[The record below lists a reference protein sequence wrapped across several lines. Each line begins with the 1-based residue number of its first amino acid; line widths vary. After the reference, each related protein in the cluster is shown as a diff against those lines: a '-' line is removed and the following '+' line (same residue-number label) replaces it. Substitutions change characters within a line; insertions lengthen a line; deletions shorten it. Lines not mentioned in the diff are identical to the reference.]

1 MMDIQISYDAST
13 TSAPSWFKSA
23 VAYVVAQYDALIT
36 NPISLTIAMGW
47 GEENGAAIKA
57 GTLAQNQSSGTYLGY
72 AAFTAALKNSATTG
86 TDQAGYAALPAADPT
101 NGGQFYV
108 PLALQKAIGTQPA
121 STPGTVDGYVGLDSS
136 RQYTF
141 SPGGQIAAGTYDVIS
156 VLEHEFS
163 EVFGR
168 VGYLGGSTPNVYGP
182 ADLFR
187 YTGAGQR
194 DTTPGAGSFSVDGQ
208 TMLQA
213 FNNPLGGG
221 DVADWASSV
230 YGDTFGDTTAG
241 LASHFSSTDYALLDV
256 LGYSVN
262 GQGMA
267 PTATSLSA
275 AAAPAA
281 ASADGGSATATGSSP
296 HRIVASYDGEV
307 SGTGNADTFVF
318 RAHPGQAWVQDFQA
332 LGADH
337 DVLSFSKQNFSSVA
351 DILRHTTMSGG
362 DAVVHVSTTES
373 VEIFGVTKAQLRQ
386 NMSTLSLHA

>member
-1 MMDIQISYDAST
+1 MDIQITYDSST
-13 TSAPSWFKSA
+13 ASAPSWFQSA

-36 NPISLTIAMGW
+36 NPISLTIAVGW
-47 GEENGAAIKA
+47 GEENGNAIKA

-72 AAFTAALKNSATTG
+72 GAFTSALKASATTD
-86 TDQAGYAALPAADPT
+86 TDRAAYATLPAADPT

-108 PLALQKAIGTQPA
+108 PLALQKAIGTQPS

-136 RQYTF
+136 RQFTF
-141 SPGGQIAAGTYDVIS
+141 SPTGQIAAGTYDVIS

-194 DTTPGAGSFSVDGQ
+194 DLTPAAGSFSVDGQ
-208 TMLQA
+208 TLLQS

-241 LASHFSSTDYALLDV
+241 VASHLSTADYDLLDV
-256 LGYSVN
+256 LGYN
-262 GQGMA
+262 INPQAMA
-267 PTATSLSA
+267 SAGTSLAAASSSSTASA
-275 AAAPAA
+275 ATASAAPAGP
-281 ASADGGSATATGSSP
+281 S
-296 HRIVASYDGEV
+296 RIVAPYNGEV
-307 SGTGNADTFVF
+307 AGTQASDTFVF
-318 RAHPGQAWVQDFQA
+318 RAHTGQVWVHDFQP

-337 DVLSFSKQNFSSVA
+337 DVLSFSRQTFSSVA
-351 DILRHTTMSGG
+351 DILRHTTMANG
-362 DAVVHVSTTES
+362 DATIHLSKTDS
-373 VEIFGVTKAQLRQ
+373 VELFGVTKAQLRQ
-386 NMSTLSLHA
+386 NPSAFSLHA